1 MKKDTKAQVC
11 PQCNEKTLYIEKR
24 NAKYSRYRCINKNCN
39 YTKAFQPHISK
50 NKINNLN
57 GILNILN
64 MCTKKKNYG
73 AIEKMDFGR
82 EKFLTTDNIDEFK
95 IVHNGEPKAYPTHN
109 SIILLHTNNELR
121 FVSLF
126 DYNKALGKITY
137 LPPGNAYNKKEDKE
151 NEAESILENERSQKQ
166 SFEEFKKELPDH
178 LK

>member
-1 MKKDTKAQVC
+1 
-11 PQCNEKTLYIEKR
+11 
-24 NAKYSRYRCINKNCN
+24 
-39 YTKAFQPHISK
+39 
-50 NKINNLN
+50 
-57 GILNILN
+57 

-73 AIEKMDFGR
+73 AIERMDFGR

-137 LPPGNAYNKKEDKE
+137 LPPGNAYDKKED
-151 NEAESILENERSQKQ
+151 
-166 SFEEFKKELPDH
+166 
-178 LK
+178 